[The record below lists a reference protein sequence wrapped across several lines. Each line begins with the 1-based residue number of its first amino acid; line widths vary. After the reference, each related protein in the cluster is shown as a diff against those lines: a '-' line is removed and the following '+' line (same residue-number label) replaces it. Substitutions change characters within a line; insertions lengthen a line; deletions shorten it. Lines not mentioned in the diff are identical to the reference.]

1 MAKTAKIKKIVSFE
15 EACTK
20 NGTDPKDPKFSTGT
34 PDDIAYQKLK
44 EITKAINP
52 ADFKVDYN
60 NGSQQKWYPYFTG
73 SGSGFRFIGSGYGW
87 TSTLTSGGARLSF
100 ATEED
105 SNHAAKTFLSLYK
118 DFLT

>member
-1 MAKTAKIKKIVSFE
+1 MAKTAKIKRIGSFE

-20 NGTDPKDPKFSTGT
+20 NGTDPKDPKFSTGA

-60 NGSQQKWYPYFTG
+60 NGNQQKWYPYFTG
-73 SGSGFRFIGSGYGW
+73 SGSGFRFLVSYFDW
-87 TSTLTSGGARLSF
+87 SNTNSFGGARLSF
-100 ATEED
+100 STDED
-105 SNHAAKTFLSLYK
+105 SDYAAKTFLSLYK